1 MLKQFSSNNRKVTRA
16 VPKNIKGNTLDN
28 DAYIA
33 YLESIAEAEYAEHN
47 TGIQKTSS
55 NTRKNLN
62 QKQVTNNTNKIK
74 NFRDE
79 IVEFG
84 ARYIKKRIDSF
95 DNTGFG
101 LLRINNVVLDYG
113 LEGATPDNFEVLV
126 YGLHIP
132 GDFHIEQLGNDV
144 VIELNDTYI
153 DFDSTTIDDIYV
165 IGKIIEL
172 NLDTEDY
179 FDLRTENDENII
191 L

>member
-1 MLKQFSSNNRKVTRA
+1 MLKQFSSNSRKLNRA

-33 YLESIAEAEYAEHN
+33 YLESIAEAEFAEHN
-47 TGIQKTSS
+47 TGIKKTNS
-55 NTRKNLN
+55 NVRSNPNKNQIIN
-62 QKQVTNNTNKIK
+62 DFSKIK
-74 NFRDE
+74 NFHEE
-79 IVEFG
+79 IFQFG
-84 ARYIKKRIDSF
+84 ARYIKRKIDSF

-101 LLRINNVVLDYG
+101 SLRINNAFLDYG

-132 GDFHIEQLGNDV
+132 GDFYIEQLGNDV
-144 VIELNDTYI
+144 IIKLNDIYI
-153 DFDSTTIDDIYV
+153 DFDSITIDDIYV
-165 IGKIIEL
+165 IGKLIEL